1 MGENSG
7 SVYGLGECVIQG
19 EKRIGDH
26 EEKLKA
32 GKPSLGLCSQHDYVR
47 LHNISLG
54 YARACSS
61 RAETY
66 ARACSAHGTPSLEVL
81 EHARLE
87 HGSSVL
93 CSCAT
98 LLQTVCERSPPGFKP
113 GIEQIFF
120 SFFFSLSL

>member
-54 YARACSS
+54 YAQ
-61 RAETY
+61 
-66 ARACSAHGTPSLEVL
+66 ACSAHGTPSLEVL

-87 HGSSVL
+87 HGSSVF

-98 LLQTVCERSPPGFKP
+98 L
-113 GIEQIFF
+113 I
-120 SFFFSLSL
+120 LSLNLDYSI